1 MQKKYSISLSKES
14 VAVLY
19 RSDNFLKEF
28 LINNK
33 YTDETIHSI
42 WKSGK
47 KIRVLKK
54 NCIYKRFSVWKIFM
68 G

>member
-1 MQKKYSISLSKES
+1 MQKNIVYLYLKSLLQFYIE
-14 VAVLY
+14 VII
-19 RSDNFLKEF
+19 FLKEF

-47 KIRVLKK
+47 K
-54 NCIYKRFSVWKIFM
+54 FES
-68 G
+68 